1 MRKFDVRV
9 SRLEYTHVEIKAEN
23 EEKAR
28 AAVEAWPDEKFQE
41 LEWAPAECI
50 PYEVEDVEDI
60 TPQRTLS
67 ITVNMAFQMGVDEEE
82 GDAIDRLY
90 DALWQQLIRGKSYED
105 QINFSFGDAKVEE
118 KK

>member
-9 SRLEYTHVEIKAEN
+9 SRLEYAHVEIKAEN

-50 PYEVEDVEDI
+50 PYDKG
-60 TPQRTLS
+60 TR
-67 ITVNMAFQMGVDEEE
+67 
-82 GDAIDRLY
+82 
-90 DALWQQLIRGKSYED
+90 
-105 QINFSFGDAKVEE
+105 
-118 KK
+118 